1 MKLSEMTI
9 NELAGIV
16 YKCSCGKTHSVDI
29 ESVDISYEAMDNA
42 VSYVIKKNKTAILLV
57 CDDNTFEIAAKEFS
71 KKLTFAGI
79 RNTIHIIKG
88 RNGLNVVPNDACI
101 GETISKINKGFDF
114 FAAVGSGVIND
125 ITRQISYKMGVE
137 YMVLATAP
145 SMDGYASVTSSLI
158 LNNVKESIQGHYP
171 RAIFGPL
178 DILKKAPYRMIT
190 AGFGDVIGKYNA
202 IREWQFGRDYK
213 KEHYCPEIAGLIE
226 KVVDKCRKSAPDLIK
241 RSDESIINIMEGL
254 VLAGMAMGLNQ
265 STRPASGAEH
275 HIVHFWDVDFIQK
288 GIEHELHGNSV
299 GIGTLVICRLYSL
312 VHDKLPVEVKRINA
326 SEIEEILKQ
335 AGCMT
340 TPQEAGIDRDL
351 FKKSIL
357 KGHTMSSKFTVLTYL
372 SQEKADILENIAEQL
387 SDEFYKV
394 KQAENEI

>member
-1 MKLSEMTI
+1 MTVK
-9 NELAGIV
+9 ELAGIS
-16 YKCSCGKTHSVDI
+16 YKCSCGKTHGVEIDT
-29 ESVDISYEAMDNA
+29 VDISYEAMDNA
-42 VSYVIKKNKTAILLV
+42 VSYIIANKKNSILII
-57 CDDNTFEIAAKEFS
+57 CDENTYDIAAKEFS
-71 KKLTFAGI
+71 KKLNSKGI
-79 RNTIHIIKG
+79 KNNVHVIHG
-88 RNGLNVVPNDACI
+88 RGGLNVVPNDACI
-101 GETISKINKGFDF
+101 GEAISKIGTDNEF
-114 FAAVGSGVIND
+114 FVAVGSGVIND
-125 ITRQISYKMGVE
+125 ITRQISYKMKSE

-158 LNNVKESIQGHYP
+158 LNNVKESIQGQYP
-171 RAIFGPL
+171 KAIFGLL
-178 DILKKAPYRMIT
+178 DILKNAPYKMLT

-213 KEHYCPEIAGLIE
+213 NEHYCPEIAELVE
-226 KVVDKCRKSAPDLIK
+226 KVVEKCRKSAPDLIR
-241 RSDESIINIMEGL
+241 RSDEAIINIMEGL

-351 FKKSIL
+351 FKESIL